1 MHDFYD
7 KSIKYQ
13 LGWMIYNSFMQY
25 LISKLLNLEI
35 ASFQD
40 WAKIGTA
47 TEYLLNKEKL
57 KIDIVRV
64 KKKNDKNYYYLTAN
78 DIRSIN
84 EKLLIVD
91 SAQDLS
97 GEDDLVRYKG
107 MIAENIILLGSKV
120 IDEDGKKIGNVKDY
134 TIDYNSLEI
143 IKLHIKTNWLNRLI
157 NERLIV
163 DKSDVKNVTKNT
175 ITIRNGKKKIKQKA
189 TKVLPAQEA

>member
-1 MHDFYD
+1 M
-7 KSIKYQ
+7 
-13 LGWMIYNSFMQY
+13 LYNRLMQY
-25 LISKLLNLEI
+25 LISKLINLEI

-64 KKKNDKNYYYLTAN
+64 KKKNDKNNYYLTAN
-78 DIRSIN
+78 DIRSVN

-97 GEDDLVRYKG
+97 TKEDLVRYKG
-107 MIAENIILLGSKV
+107 VITDNIILLGSKV

-143 IKLHIKTNWLNRLI
+143 IKIHIKTNWLNRLI

-163 DKSDVKNVTKNT
+163 DKRDVKNVTKNT
-175 ITIRNGKKKIKQKA
+175 ITIRNGKNKIKQKA